1 MAIPARFPISN
12 PHTVSNLHTVRR
24 NLTTATTA
32 PLALPANRKVRALVD
47 QVRMVSVDWARHWL
61 VALAVDSSHMK
72 LAVACSERSQEQLL
86 ARSEQTLQ
94 STSTRSTSTD
104 TTMSIIITMGT
115 IIKLS
120 MIELYRPW
128 QRH

>member
-1 MAIPARFPISN
+1 
-12 PHTVSNLHTVRR
+12 
-24 NLTTATTA
+24 
-32 PLALPANRKVRALVD
+32 
-47 QVRMVSVDWARHWL
+47 MVSVDWAQHWL

-120 MIELYRPW
+120 MIELYQPW
-128 QRH
+128 AKALDTSDSGRLWDRILRVAGLFVMVFASSGTWTSALQFYD